1 MQNEIKK
8 ISSLIFLFVLIF
20 ICFSSFKAFKKKSNL
35 LFKVFLVVTI
45 SWAVYQSFINL
56 QLESSSKNIGY
67 YLNLAVVIVGII
79 SILKF
84 LLM

>member
-1 MQNEIKK
+1 MQGEIKK
-8 ISSLIFLFVLIF
+8 ISSLVFLFVLIF

-35 LFKVFLVVTI
+35 LFRVFLIVGI
-45 SWAVYQSFINL
+45 SWAVYESFINL
-56 QLESSSKNIGY
+56 QFESSVNNVGY
-67 YLNLAVVIVGII
+67 YLNLGVIIVGII